1 MVKIT
6 WTELAVSDLREIFD
20 FIAKDSEKYASITI
34 GKIYQK
40 VQKLK
45 TSKFTGRVVPEFNNP
60 SIKEVFLSNY
70 RIVYLVKTQN
80 SLEILRIYHS
90 ARMLLEKDLE

>member
-1 MVKIT
+1 MVQIA
-6 WTELAVSDLREIFD
+6 WTELAVSDLKEIFD
-20 FIAKDSEKYASITI
+20 FIAKDSKKYASITI
-34 GKIYQK
+34 DKIYQK

-60 SIKEVFLSNY
+60 DIKEVILGNY
-70 RIVYLVKTQN
+70 RIVYLVKNEN